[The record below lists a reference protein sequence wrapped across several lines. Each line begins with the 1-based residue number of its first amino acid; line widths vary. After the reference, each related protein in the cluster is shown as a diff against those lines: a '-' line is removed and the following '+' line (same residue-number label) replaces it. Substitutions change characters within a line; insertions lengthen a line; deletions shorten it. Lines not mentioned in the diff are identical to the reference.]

1 MRKYTADEI
10 RKKYLEFFVSKNHKI
25 ISSTSI
31 IPENDPTLLFIT
43 AGMQPLV
50 PYLLGE
56 SHPQGTKLTNVQ
68 RCVRT
73 GDIEEVGDDTHC
85 TFFEMLGNWSLGDYF
100 KEESIR
106 WSWEFLTSEDWLG
119 IDRDR
124 LYFTVFEG
132 DDDAARDVS
141 FYQHWLDQGVSEEH
155 IFFLPKTDNW
165 WGPAGESGPCGPDTE
180 IFIEIEKEKCS
191 GNCNPSCDCGR
202 FIEIWNNV
210 FMEYNKDEKGFF
222 TPLNQK
228 NVDTGMGLERILV
241 ALNGGSI
248 YETDVFEETIATIQS
263 LARLENSDDQTEK
276 SIRIIADH
284 IRTSVFMLGDHKG
297 VTPSNVDQGYVLRR
311 LIRRAARHAQMLSI
325 DDDGLIEVARTVVS
339 KYQHVYPELL
349 NSKEVIMNE
358 LKREL
363 ERFSKTLTNR
373 LKEFE
378 KVVSNLSI
386 DQLTIGGID
395 AFRLYDTF
403 GFPIEFTQ
411 ELASERNLLIDMLEY
426 QECALSHRQRSQ
438 EGGAKKFKGGL
449 ADRSTKTTR
458 LHTATHLLHEGLRRV
473 LGESVEQRGSN
484 ITAERLRFDFTFHR
498 KVTQEEIKRVEDLV
512 NEQIS
517 KGLAISI
524 KEMNVDDAKRMGA
537 IGLFE
542 SRYDENV
549 KVYSIG
555 DFSLEICGGP
565 HVINTRDLGKFRV
578 IKEESSANGVR
589 RIKAQLTE

>member
-1 MRKYTADEI
+1 MKKYTADKI

-31 IPENDPTLLFIT
+31 IPENDPTVLFIT

-106 WSWEFLTSEDWLG
+106 WSWEFLTSKDWLG

-141 FYQHWLDQGVSEEH
+141 SYQHWLDQGVSEEH
-155 IFFLPKTDNW
+155 IFFLPKNDNW
-165 WGPAGESGPCGPDTE
+165 WGPAGKSGPCGPDTE
-180 IFIEIEKEKCS
+180 IFIETEKEKCS
-191 GNCNPSCDCGR
+191 GSCNPSCDCGR

-210 FMEYNKDEKGFF
+210 FMEYNKDERGFF
-222 TPLNQK
+222 TLLNQK

-263 LARLENSDDQTEK
+263 LVRLENSDDQMEK

-297 VTPSNVDQGYVLRR
+297 MAPSNVDQGYVLRR

-325 DDDGLIEVARTVVS
+325 DDDGLIEVARTVVR
-339 KYQHVYPELL
+339 KYQHVYPELRER
-349 NSKEVIMNE
+349 NEIITNE
-358 LKREL
+358 LKKEL
-363 ERFSKTLTNR
+363 ERFRKTLING

-378 KVVSNLSI
+378 KVVSNI
-386 DQLTIGGID
+386 PNDQLVLGGKD
-395 AFRLYDTF
+395 TFRLYETF

-411 ELASERNLLIDMLEY
+411 ELASERNLRIDMSEY
-426 QECALSHRQRSQ
+426 QEFAMSHRQRSQ

-449 ADRSTKTTR
+449 ADRSTETTR

-498 KVTQEEIKRVEDLV
+498 KVTQEEIKRLEDLV

-524 KEMNVDDAKRMGA
+524 KEMSVDEAKKMGA

-565 HVINTRDLGKFRV
+565 HVMNTRDLGKFRV
-578 IKEESSANGVR
+578 IKEESSASGVR